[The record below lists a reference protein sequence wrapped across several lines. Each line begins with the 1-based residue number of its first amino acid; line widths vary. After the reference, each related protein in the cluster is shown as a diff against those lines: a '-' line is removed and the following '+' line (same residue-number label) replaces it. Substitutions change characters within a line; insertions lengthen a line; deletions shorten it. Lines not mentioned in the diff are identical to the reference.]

1 MPARIALLG
10 AESTGKTSLSHAL
23 SDHLRAGGHR
33 VAVVPEVLRQ
43 WCLQAGRLPR
53 PEEHLQIAQDQ
64 ERRVDEAA
72 RDADI
77 VIADT
82 TALMVAIY
90 GARLHAGDGVYTF
103 ALERQRTYDLHLLTG
118 LDLPWV
124 DDGLHR
130 SGPHD
135 REPVDALVREALA
148 RAGVGWRVVYGM
160 GEERV
165 LQALQAV
172 GAVLPWAWQ
181 PTTNALQTQK
191 WARLRAQCEKCGD
204 ADCEHRLFTRLT
216 EPTTEPPTAPTN

>member
-10 AESTGKTSLSHAL
+10 AESTGKTCLSHDLAT
-23 SDHLRAGGHR
+23 HLRARGHR
-33 VAVVPEVLRQ
+33 VAVVPEVLRH
-43 WCLQAGRLPR
+43 WCERAGRM
-53 PEEHLQIAQDQ
+53 PEPDEHLAIAQDQ

-72 RDADI
+72 HEADI

-90 GARLHAGDGVYTF
+90 GARLQPDDTVHRF
-103 ALERQRTYDLHLLTG
+103 ALERQRTYDLNLLTG

-130 SGPHD
+130 SGLQA
-135 REPVDALVREALA
+135 REAVDDLVREALA
-148 RAGVGWRVVYGM
+148 RAGVGWRVVYGA
-160 GEERV
+160 GQERV

-181 PTTNALQTQK
+181 EIAQEAQTER
-191 WARLRAQCEKCGD
+191 WSRLRALCEKCGD
-204 ADCEHRLFTRLT
+204 ASCEHRLFTGLA
-216 EPTTEPPTAPTN
+216 EPPTASSS